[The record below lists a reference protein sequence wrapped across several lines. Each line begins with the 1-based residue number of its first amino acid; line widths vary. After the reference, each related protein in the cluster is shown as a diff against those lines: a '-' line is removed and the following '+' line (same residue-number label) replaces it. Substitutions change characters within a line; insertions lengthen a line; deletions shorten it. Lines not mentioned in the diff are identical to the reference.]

1 MGKYTQKNT
10 KTFFAN
16 QKYYEIATGEIVL
29 LNGSQGPIIDRRF
42 INKLIYIYIFYK
54 QAVKNI
60 ILNRLSTTAQV

>member
-42 INKLIYIYIFYK
+42 INKLIYIYIYFISK
-54 QAVKNI
+54 
-60 ILNRLSTTAQV
+60 LSKISY

>member
-29 LNGSQGPIIDRRF
+29 LNGSQGPIIDSIHHRH
-42 INKLIYIYIFYK
+42 
-54 QAVKNI
+54 
-60 ILNRLSTTAQV
+60 ILNEIFKEVY